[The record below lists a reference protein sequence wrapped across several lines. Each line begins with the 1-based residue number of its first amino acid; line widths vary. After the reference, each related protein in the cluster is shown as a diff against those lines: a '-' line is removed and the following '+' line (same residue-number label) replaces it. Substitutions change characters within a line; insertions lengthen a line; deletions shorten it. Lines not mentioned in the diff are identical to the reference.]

1 MVGAVDGP
9 ALHADVAPLGFLLG
23 SWMGEGKGFYSTIE
37 PFEYGEEIRVW
48 HIGKPY
54 LAYTQR
60 AWLLEDGRPSHGE
73 TGFLRMGGP
82 DRVEVVIAHPNG
94 QAEVSEGSLS
104 GTSISVAST
113 GVIRTSTAK
122 EITGIERDIRLVGET
137 LTYELRMAAVGKP
150 LEGHLQAELRLGA
163 TH

>member
-1 MVGAVDGP
+1 VEGP
-9 ALHADVAPLGFLLG
+9 ALHSDVAALGFLLG

-48 HIGKPY
+48 HVGKPL

-60 AWLLEDGRPSHGE
+60 TWSLDDGRPLHGE
-73 TGFLRMGGP
+73 SGYWRTAGAG
-82 DRVEVVIAHPNG
+82 RVELVVAHPNG
-94 QAEVSEGSLS
+94 HAEIAEGTLE
-104 GTSISVAST
+104 GKSISVAS
-113 GVIRTSTAK
+113 VSMARTSTAK
-122 EITGIERDIRLVGET
+122 QVDVIERDLNVVGEV
-137 LTYELRMAAVGKP
+137 LTYELRMAAMGRA